1 MSHLRILVADDNQFM
16 RTAYKRIL
24 DTQDEFEVVAMAAD
38 GEDALGKA
46 IALAPDVAILD
57 IRMPKM
63 DGIEAA
69 HRITERHPLTGIVLI
84 SAYDDLAFVSA
95 IMKDGAQRKAYILKN
110 SLDDI
115 AELIRVVEAVANGL
129 AVLDPAIVEKLMTVY
144 LRQSPSQPLAFTDME
159 EEVLRLMLA
168 GYDDLY
174 ITRHLGLKQEPMEA
188 IADSACAKLGV
199 TEFNGDRNSHAVQSL
214 INHCVK

>member
-24 DTQDEFEVVAMAAD
+24 DTQDELEVVAMAAD

-46 IALAPDVAILD
+46 IALSPDVAILD

-115 AELIRVVEAVANGL
+115 AELIRVVEAVSNGL
-129 AVLDPAIVEKLMTVY
+129 AMLDPVIIEKLMTIY
-144 LRQSPSQPLAFTDME
+144 FRQSGSQPLAFTDME
-159 EEVLRLMLA
+159 EEVLRLLLA
-168 GYDDLY
+168 GHDDFY
-174 ITRHLGLKQEPMEA
+174 ITRSLGLNQEPMAA
-188 IADSACAKLGV
+188 IAAAACAKLGV
-199 TEFNGDRNSHAVQSL
+199 TEHNGNRSSHAVHSL
-214 INHCVK
+214 ISHCVK